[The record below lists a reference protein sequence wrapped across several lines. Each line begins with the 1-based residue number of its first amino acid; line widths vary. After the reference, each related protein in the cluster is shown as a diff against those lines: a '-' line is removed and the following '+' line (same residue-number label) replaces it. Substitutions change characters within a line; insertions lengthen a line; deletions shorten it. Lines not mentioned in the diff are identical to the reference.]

1 MTRASPRDMLPNAQ
15 FSDPSAQ
22 ALTVG
27 NPGLE
32 PYLSTNIDLGGEW
45 YTGDEGYVGLTL
57 FQKQIT
63 GFTVGELTVVPFNS
77 LAPLGITYDTL
88 SPTQQTAIT
97 SRGGPNLATVNQTR
111 QINAS
116 GQLNIRGYEMTWV
129 QPLDFFLPDGFGF
142 QANYTNVKQST
153 EGGTGQPAVAVGISP
168 VTYNATLY
176 YDNGPSSV
184 RLSFVHNDEQIASGT
199 NQEGITGAR
208 FWTDATDQ
216 LDLSA
221 SYTFEGLPSSPQLT
235 LNVINIT
242 GETIRQ
248 TWGNDSQAF
257 GNAARA
263 FYDPGYSVILGIRGT
278 F

>member
-1 MTRASPRDMLPNAQ
+1 MKS
-15 FSDPSAQ
+15 
-22 ALTVG
+22 
-27 NPGLE
+27 
-32 PYLSTNIDLGGEW
+32 
-45 YTGDEGYVGLTL
+45 
-57 FQKQIT
+57 
-63 GFTVGELTVVPFNS
+63 
-77 LAPLGITYDTL
+77 
-88 SPTQQTAIT
+88 
-97 SRGGPNLATVNQTR
+97 
-111 QINAS
+111 
-116 GQLNIRGYEMTWV
+116 TWV
-129 QPLDFFLPDGFGF
+129 QPLNFVTEGFGF

-153 EGGTGQPAVAVGISP
+153 EGGTGPAGRGGGHLARHLQRDTV
-168 VTYNATLY
+168 LRR
-176 YDNGPSSV
+176 GPGSV

-208 FWTDATDQ
+208 FWTDATNQ

-221 SYTFEGLPSSPQLT
+221 SYKFESLPSSPQIT

-263 FYDPGYSVILGIRGT
+263 FYDPGYAVLLGIRGT